1 MTTGGTC
8 STSTR
13 MGNRL
18 YNQGI
23 ISTCTNGNSYLVE
36 FITGWPDANLCFNKL
51 IDYEKLI
58 PVIIISRRQFVYYAT
73 LICEK
78 SNKVIIEIQGV

>member
-23 ISTCTNGNSYLVE
+23 ISTCTNENSYLVE
-36 FITGWPDANLCFNKL
+36 LITGWPDANLCFNKL
-51 IDYEKLI
+51 IDYGKLI
-58 PVIIISRRQFVYYAT
+58 IIISRRQFVYYAT

-78 SNKVIIEIQGV
+78 SNMIIIEIQGV